1 MAAIG
6 EIGPWVTETPGE
18 RLFLIAYDLVQDV
31 GSTISFSNSWI
42 VSTDGFGE
50 FIRLVAAMEL
60 THRCLNVAVEKN
72 RTNQGG
78 SVESI
83 IRELRSID
91 VGQGVPNSVLRM
103 LSEAARLAADA
114 YVHQKLTDGQ
124 KNRTHKNEKPR
135 CCWCGVHTARG
146 KNNSNDDT
154 ATVEHLWPEYLG
166 GTSVEENLT
175 IACKAC
181 NTARQHAFTWAWFGL
196 QSCNEELDKNNRLP
210 RHIYLA
216 LALYR
221 LMRVAAGKTK
231 ISRDIISL
239 KKASTMLR
247 GAVPDV
253 VLQPNRRYTF
263 FEILSLSM
271 E

>member
-6 EIGPWVTETPGE
+6 EIGPWMTETPGE
-18 RLFLIAYDLVQDV
+18 RLFLIAYNLVKDIGQ
-31 GSTISFSNSWI
+31 SIPLSNSWI
-42 VSTDGFGE
+42 VSTDGFSE

-60 THRCLNVAVEKN
+60 THRCLNVAVE
-72 RTNQGG
+72 TISENQFS
-78 SVESI
+78 SVERI
-83 IRELRSID
+83 TQELRRID
-91 VGQGVPNSVLRM
+91 VGQGISNGALRT
-103 LSEAARLAADA
+103 LAEATRLAAIA
-114 YVHQKLTDGQ
+114 YVNQKLTDGQ

-135 CCWCGVHTARG
+135 CCWCGTHTTRA

-181 NTARQHAFTWAWFGL
+181 NTARQHAFTWAWFAL
-196 QSCNEELDKNNRLP
+196 QSCNEELDRHNRLP

-221 LMRVAAGKTK
+221 LMRVAAGKTR
-231 ISRDIISL
+231 ISRNLISL
-239 KKASTMLR
+239 KEASTMLK
-247 GAVPDV
+247 GAVPEV

-263 FEILSLSM
+263 FEILSLST